1 MCYIVIVGK
10 AVPQKFFHAEKHL
23 LTKWQNLLTAQVLSF
38 SLIWIITMTDRAWA
52 YNFYISPQWVACR
65 KAYAKSK
72 GLLCERCAAAG
83 LVVPGEEVHHKIK
96 LTPDNINDPSI
107 ALNWDNLEV
116 LCKQCH
122 LAEHNTVV
130 MRTDEGGHVDLT
142 EDRRKLT

>member
-1 MCYIVIVGK
+1 MTSTDT
-10 AVPQKFFHAEKHL
+10 KHG
-23 LTKWQNLLTAQVLSF
+23 A
-38 SLIWIITMTDRAWA
+38 RAWA
-52 YNFYISPQWVACR
+52 YNFYISPQWIACR
-65 KAYAKSK
+65 RAYAKSK
-72 GLLCERCAAAG
+72 GMLCERCAAAG
-83 LVVPGEEVHHKIK
+83 LAVPGEEVHHKIR
-96 LTPDNINDPSI
+96 LTPQNVNDPAV